1 MSCLPATILTE
12 SLEGVW
18 MGVSHQTIQVTAL
31 RPDRTFSGTYFTP
44 AMDIRARFSGRWE
57 WKDGVF
63 TMEYLEAD
71 SPPFRVPMKDENRL
85 EAVSPDVMVL
95 HTLPKGAS
103 VEWKRV
109 QFAPH
114 GKEPQKANK
123 PPVDPPSL
131 QALRRLS
138 LKDLIDTNPL
148 SAWMHHLVDASKK
161 PLFDDK
167 VVDAL
172 QTTIPK
178 KAGYYFAIF
187 QFEGMWGNGGMQ
199 HVVLREEI
207 PQTQYLLKLT
217 AEGYEHFGN
226 PKTAALVRELAAQAI
241 PWMEQ
246 IIALNKADASEE
258 KFQPVWS
265 AVDAYDARYD
275 KLNEEEPGV
284 YEALLKD
291 IHQKPEDYTTH
302 RP

>member
-1 MSCLPATILTE
+1 
-12 SLEGVW
+12 
-18 MGVSHQTIQVTAL
+18 MGVTHQTIQVTAL
-31 RPDRTFSGTYFTP
+31 RPDRSFSGTYFTP
-44 AMDIRARFSGRWE
+44 AMDIRARFAGKWD

-63 TMEYLEAD
+63 VMEYLEAD

-85 EAVSPDVMVL
+85 EVVSPDVMIL
-95 HTLPKGAS
+95 HTLPKGIS

-109 QFAPH
+109 EFAAPASQA
-114 GKEPQKANK
+114 KATKPQVA
-123 PPVDPPSL
+123 PPTFA
-131 QALRRLS
+131 ALRGLS
-138 LKDLIDTNPL
+138 VDDLVNTNPL
-148 SAWMHHLVDASKK
+148 SAWMHHLVDSSKQ

-167 VVDAL
+167 TVDAL

-187 QFEGMWGNGGMQ
+187 QFEGLWGNGGMQ

-207 PQTQYLLKLT
+207 PQTQYFLKLA
-217 AEGYEHFGN
+217 AEGYEHFGC
-226 PKTAALVRELAAQAI
+226 PKTATLIRELAAKAT

-246 IIALNKADASEE
+246 IKALNDTDAPDE
-258 KFQPVWS
+258 KFQPIWS

-275 KLNEEEPGV
+275 KLCEEESGL

-291 IHQKPEDYTTH
+291 IHQNPEDYTIH

>member
-1 MSCLPATILTE
+1 MSTLFATITPE

-18 MGVSHQTIQVTAL
+18 TGISHQTVMVTAL
-31 RPDRTFSGTYFTP
+31 RSDGTFSGTYFTP
-44 AMDIRARFSGRWE
+44 AMDIRARFAGKWD

-85 EAVSPDVMVL
+85 EEVSPDVMIL
-95 HTLPKGAS
+95 HTLPKGLS

-114 GKEPQKANK
+114 WSEALKAK
-123 PPVDPPSL
+123 TPVDPPSL
-131 QALRRLS
+131 EALRRLS
-138 LKDLIDTNPL
+138 LEDLIDPNPL

-161 PLFDDK
+161 SLFDDK

-178 KAGYYFAIF
+178 KAGYYYAIF

-199 HVVLREEI
+199 HVVLREEM

-226 PKTAALVRELAAQAI
+226 PKTAALVRELAAKAI

-246 IIALNKADASEE
+246 ITALNQADAPDE
-258 KFQPVWS
+258 KFQPIWS

-275 KLNEEEPGV
+275 KLNEEEPGL